1 MELKPKSRHI
11 PGDLSSIGVFEE
23 AGQNSKSGKRSLESS
38 IGNDPSSV
46 YGMNEKVKKKVHF
59 PSVEAKVTGKDWG
72 DDPYKLK
79 ASVEEKQTM
88 HP

>member
-1 MELKPKSRHI
+1 
-11 PGDLSSIGVFEE
+11 
-23 AGQNSKSGKRSLESS
+23 
-38 IGNDPSSV
+38 
-46 YGMNEKVKKKVHF
+46 MNEKVKKKVHF